1 MFGNVLDT
9 PSRRLSLAFLIAA
22 IALGIYVF
30 FIDRGA
36 LWLLGVAVLLAIVG
50 ILGPMTSL
58 WDRFGPDLAFPMFRK
73 RDVGSVER
81 YFQLWLTQFGREQAL
96 FATMANENNVV
107 TQYTDETGIVFD
119 SIDDVVE
126 QYERFVLIGEPGMGK
141 STGIKNMMAQAIYNF
156 RHSNGQTPLPLW
168 INLGY
173 SENPVDAAEL
183 IGYWWYDQY
192 QLPGNPDV
200 YIQRN
205 SLILYLDGLN
215 EMPERTGSVS
225 ERAHSIR
232 RFLQN
237 HPEIPVVV
245 TCRQREYEDNHDL
258 NLKLPVLRALPLS
271 ERRIQR
277 FIQRQ
282 LNDTQL
288 FELAE
293 DNPAIRRLL
302 FSPYT
307 LRMLIDVYPA
317 SQARLP
323 TTIPDL
329 ISAYVRQRYTRYVQ
343 SGKLNST
350 TWEEINEKLEILAY
364 RMVVRNLG
372 TAVSGRWAQRQ
383 IGARVLNDAIN
394 LGVLR
399 SEAHMVRFYSHPVQ
413 GYFAAPLL
421 RKAIREGDNAE
432 HITPFSVD
440 LISQIGDL
448 GDAAG
453 TLVPELIDALNH
465 SNSNVRHFAA
475 FALGRIGAEAAPAVP
490 YLTEA
495 LGDKIRGVSEFAA
508 FALGRIGPAA
518 APAVPILSTALSDQ
532 NPEVRSVAALT
543 LRQIGREAVQAV
555 PELISALNDPIEG
568 VRRMSALALGHI
580 GQPASTAV
588 QPLAQML
595 ENDTSQAVSAA
606 GIALGQIGAESLP
619 VLTQAMHNPRSEVR
633 AAAVLAISKMGDEAA
648 PAVNELIAALEDQ
661 ESEVRRLAI
670 RALENIDIF
679 EAQNALSQFYERQRM
694 NVIS

>member
-1 MFGNVLDT
+1 MFENVLDT
-9 PSRRLSLAFLIAA
+9 PSRRLSLAFIIAA
-22 IALGIYVF
+22 LALCCYF
-30 FIDRGA
+30 LLIDRGA
-36 LWLLGVAVLLAIVG
+36 VWLLVIAVLLALVG
-50 ILGPMTSL
+50 IFGPMTSL
-58 WDRFGPDLAFPMFRK
+58 WDRFGPDIAFPMFRK

-96 FATMANENNVV
+96 FATMANENNVA
-107 TQYTDETGIVFD
+107 TQYVDESGILFD

-200 YIQRN
+200 YLQRN

-215 EMPERTGSVS
+215 EMPDRTGNVS

-232 RFLQN
+232 RFLQD

-258 NLKLPVLRALPLS
+258 GLKLPVLRALPLT
-271 ERRIQR
+271 EKRIQR
-277 FIQRQ
+277 FMQRQ
-282 LNDTQL
+282 LNDTKL
-288 FELAE
+288 FSLAE
-293 DNPAIRRLL
+293 NNPAVERLM

-307 LRMLIDVYPA
+307 LRMLMDVYPTH
-317 SQARLP
+317 QANLP
-323 TTIPDL
+323 ATTHDL
-329 ISAYVRQRYTRYVQ
+329 IEAYVRQRYSQYVQ
-343 SGKLNST
+343 SNKLNSD
-350 TWEEINEKLEILAY
+350 TWEAVNEKLEILAY

-383 IGARVLNDAIN
+383 IGARALNDAIN
-394 LGVLR
+394 LGMLR

-413 GYFAAPLL
+413 GYFAAALL
-421 RKAIREGDNAE
+421 RKAMREGDSAE

-448 GDAAG
+448 GEAAG

-495 LGDKIRGVSEFAA
+495 LGDEMRGVSEFAA

-543 LRQIGREAVQAV
+543 LRQIGREAVHAI
-555 PELISALNDPIEG
+555 PELIKALNDPVEG

-580 GQPASTAV
+580 GQPAADAV

-595 ENDTSQAVSAA
+595 ENDTPQAVTAA
-606 GIALGQIGAESLP
+606 GIALGQIGVESLSP
-619 VLTQAMHNPRSEVR
+619 LQQAMNSPRSEVR
-633 AAAVLAISKMGDEAA
+633 TAATLALSKLRDKAA
-648 PAVNELIAALEDQ
+648 PAVNVLIAALEDQ
-661 ESEVRRLAI
+661 EPEVRRLAI

-694 NVIS
+694 NVMP